1 MNKIKLLVVAAVALF
16 SAVSASAQKTGYISL
31 DQVVGLMPEVAKID
45 TALQRYQSDSL
56 NPQYA
61 YMISEYQRKDSLV
74 NGKDSLKNYPASA
87 VRAQIRQELE
97 GMAYQIQ
104 NWQSI
109 VQNAMQSKQGEL
121 LDPVYRKVMNAL
133 NAVAKE
139 NGYSFVISQE
149 NLLVAPPNDNLL
161 PLVAKKLNIKLPAGA
176 GAAPAGGIAPKK

>member
-1 MNKIKLLVVAAVALF
+1 MNKIKLFVVAAIALF

-45 TALQRYQSDSL
+45 TALQRYQADSL
-56 NPQYA
+56 NPQYS
-61 YMISEYQRKDSLV
+61 YLISEYQRKDSLV
-74 NGKDSLKNYPASA
+74 NGKDSLKNYPAPS

-97 GMAYQIQ
+97 GIAYQVQ

-109 VQNAMQSKQGEL
+109 VQNAMQNKQSEL

-139 NGYSFVISQE
+139 NGYAFVISQE

-161 PLVAKKLNIKLPAGA
+161 PLVAKKLNLKLPAGA
-176 GAAPAGGIAPKK
+176 GATSPSAAPKK